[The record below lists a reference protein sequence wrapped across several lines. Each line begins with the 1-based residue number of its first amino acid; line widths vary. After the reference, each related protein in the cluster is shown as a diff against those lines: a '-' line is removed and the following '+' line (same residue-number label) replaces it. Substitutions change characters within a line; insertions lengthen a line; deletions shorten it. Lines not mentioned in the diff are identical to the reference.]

1 MDAKKDAQLVDILK
15 SLALEVLNKD
25 SLDSKVTELN
35 DIYGDED
42 NDNGYRHSYSNI
54 FSTIASINQDSKMG
68 TIEVLCNNLYMLA
81 KCSDI
86 KNPKRVEKLY
96 DHVNLEIAQINY
108 MSDMKNGLVSD
119 ISQIKQKNDEFKQAS
134 SQLKKKVDA
143 YNKTSKELEGKIN
156 GLSRDYIAIL
166 GIFAAIILAFT
177 GGISFTKGFLSLQEV
192 PSFYVIRVFSVTFIL
207 WILSIWMLLTFIS
220 KIIDKPFE
228 RYWSV
233 LVAAEC
239 VPLVLFASTFFF

>member
-134 SQLKKKVDA
+134 SQLKKR
-143 YNKTSKELEGKIN
+143 LMH
-156 GLSRDYIAIL
+156 
-166 GIFAAIILAFT
+166 IIKL
-177 GGISFTKGFLSLQEV
+177 
-192 PSFYVIRVFSVTFIL
+192 R
-207 WILSIWMLLTFIS
+207 
-220 KIIDKPFE
+220 
-228 RYWSV
+228 RN
-233 LVAAEC
+233 
-239 VPLVLFASTFFF
+239 

>member
-1 MDAKKDAQLVDILK
+1 MDAEKDNKLVDILR
-15 SLALEVLNKD
+15 SLALKVLKPKE
-25 SLDSKVTELN
+25 LESKVAELN
-35 DIYGDED
+35 NIYGDEHS
-42 NDNGYRHSYSNI
+42 DNGYRHSYSSI

-68 TIEVLCNNLYMLA
+68 SIEVLSDNLFFLA
-81 KCSDI
+81 KCNDI
-86 KNPKRVEKLY
+86 KNRKRVEKLY

-108 MSDMKNGLVSD
+108 MSKMKNGLASD
-119 ISQIKQKNDEFKQAS
+119 ISQIKQKNEEFKTTS
-134 SQLKKKVDA
+134 SQLKKKLEA
-143 YNKTSKELEGKIN
+143 FSKTSKELEGKIN
-156 GLSRDYIAIL
+156 GMSRDYIAIL

-239 VPLVLFASTFFF
+239 VPLVLFVSTFFF